1 MNTNFA
7 PEIAMANRFVIN
19 HNYDE
24 DFMRFLREMEESNFT
39 HSQIWS
45 NIYDYMSEKYP
56 AATGSLI
63 TGLVYWIES

>member
-7 PEIAMANRFVIN
+7 PEIAMANRFVID

-63 TGLVYWIES
+63 TGLAYWVES

>member
-7 PEIAMANRFVIN
+7 PEIAMANRFVID

-24 DFMRFLREMEESNFT
+24 DFMKFLREMEESNFT

-63 TGLVYWIES
+63 TGLAYWIES

>member
-7 PEIAMANRFVIN
+7 PEIAMANRFVID

-63 TGLVYWIES
+63 TGLAYWIES

>member
-7 PEIAMANRFVIN
+7 PEIAMANRFVID

>member
-7 PEIAMANRFVIN
+7 PEIAMANRFVID

-24 DFMRFLREMEESNFT
+24 DFMKFLRKMEESNFT

-63 TGLVYWIES
+63 TGLAYWIES